1 MIFAAKIKFSKSIG
15 NHFSTLPATVC
26 DRYEVPTTAGEPA
39 RVLRALRL
47 GVWRAKYRDVAC
59 KNEHSTSASA
69 SLVELRAKSTRAKEQ
84 KEHQKSTRAERT
96 EASSGEQ
103 KEQSAS
109 ELGGLAYV

>member
-1 MIFAAKIKFSKSIG
+1 MTPGKL
-15 NHFSTLPATVC
+15 T
-26 DRYEVPTTAGEPA
+26 A
-39 RVLRALRL
+39 RVLPLPSFPAA
-47 GVWRAKYRDVAC
+47 GAWRAKYRDVAC

-103 KEQSAS
+103 KEQSES